1 VDTAKLIES
10 MFAARNKFLSAAAAL
25 DAAISALDGAAPVAL
40 ITAEIPA
47 DTATG
52 ALFPTPHGDP
62 A

>member
-1 VDTAKLIES
+1 